1 VTANEIS
8 CTCVLDGGTVSSSE
22 LLVSQVR
29 AEDIGMVPA
38 TTTEAYVQFGQENDK
53 LAQSAGLDICVK
65 ASEGSIASIHR
76 MVNAELAR

>member
-1 VTANEIS
+1 
-8 CTCVLDGGTVSSSE
+8 
-22 LLVSQVR
+22 
-29 AEDIGMVPA
+29 MVPA
-38 TTTEAYVQFGQENDK
+38 TTTDAYVQFGQENDK